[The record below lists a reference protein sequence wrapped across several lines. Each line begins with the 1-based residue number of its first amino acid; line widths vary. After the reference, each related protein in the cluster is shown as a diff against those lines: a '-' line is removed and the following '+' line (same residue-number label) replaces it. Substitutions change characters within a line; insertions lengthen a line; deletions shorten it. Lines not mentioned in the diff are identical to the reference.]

1 MKPLEQEIRR
11 RKLYEDIVAHL
22 EAMISEGKYAP
33 GDRLPSERDMMESF
47 GVGRTA
53 VREALFALQK
63 KGLVA
68 IANGERARIT
78 FPTARGMMDDLS
90 GVARHMLSQ
99 PDGIAHFQQARSFL
113 EVSLARYAA
122 EYATSDE
129 IERLRQA
136 LLANQKALDD
146 KEEFIRTDVAFH
158 YVLAEIPRN
167 PIFTAIH
174 QALVNWLTEQRATS
188 TLARGSSRA
197 AYRAHRMIYE
207 AIASRQVDEAGQA
220 MKQHLEEVAKYYWR
234 VASPIG
240 ARPGAL
246 SKSG

>member
-33 GDRLPSERDMMESF
+33 GDRLPSERDMMENF

-78 FPTARGMMDDLS
+78 FPTAHGMIDDLS

-99 PDGIAHFQQARSFL
+99 PGGIAHFQQARSFL

-136 LLANQKALDD
+136 LLTNQRALDD

-158 YVLAEIPRN
+158 YVLAEIPHN
-167 PIFTAIH
+167 PIFTAMH
-174 QALVNWLTEQRATS
+174 EALVNWLTEQRATS

-207 AIASRQVDEAGQA
+207 AIASRQVDGAGQA

-234 VASPIG
+234 VALPTGS
-240 ARPGAL
+240 RPGHVV
-246 SKSG
+246 KSG

>member
-1 MKPLEQEIRR
+1 MKDIEPAIRR

-22 EAMISEGKYAP
+22 EVMISEGKYAP

-78 FPTARGMMDDLS
+78 FPTARGMIDELS
-90 GVARHMLSQ
+90 GAARHLLSQ
-99 PDGIAHFQQARSFL
+99 PAGVGYFQQARAFL
-113 EVSLARYAA
+113 EISLARYAA
-122 EYATSDE
+122 EYATPDE
-129 IERLRQA
+129 IERLGQA
-136 LLANQKALDD
+136 LLVNRKALDD

-158 YVLAEIPRN
+158 YVLAEIPHN
-167 PIFTAIH
+167 PIFTAMH
-174 QALVNWLTEQRATS
+174 QALVSWLTEQRATS

-197 AYRAHRMIYE
+197 AFRAHRAIYE
-207 AIASRQVDEAGQA
+207 AIAARQIDEAGRA
-220 MKQHLEEVAKYYWR
+220 MKRHLEEVAKYYWR
-234 VASPIG
+234 VASPAG
-240 ARPGAL
+240 P
-246 SKSG
+246 